1 MMCEIVNVVVE
12 KEIVDC
18 PICFDQIEGE
28 KNKVTTECGHCFHTS
43 CLMKNVAHN
52 GFGCPYCRDVMAE
65 EPADNNSD
73 EEYDEFS
80 VDEEDE
86 EPEYTDNVLRGA
98 RWLVQRAEGE
108 ELDDEED
115 TDSESDDEE
124 RDEVEPRAP
133 VDYIVEKLVERGVS
147 MAELV
152 KAILIRDHDEYQ
164 FHDEFNRT
172 DDELFGK
179 LRIIISNYQPPAAP
193 AIEEESIVSQSSR
206 LRSHDSDELE
216 EVVETVLPV
225 QEAMNL
231 LHRGPIRKGITVDK
245 NDPDYERFSQ
255 YCDVFYSSQRVTR
268 YERMAALVQEEK
280 EGESVKV
287 PFNFQM
293 KGSCVP
299 ANKIQSL

>member
-1 MMCEIVNVVVE
+1 MMNQTVANVNVDVE
-12 KEIVDC
+12 IIEC
-18 PICFDQIEGE
+18 PICMDEINGE

-43 CLMKNVAHN
+43 CLMKNVSHN
-52 GFGCPYCRDVMAE
+52 GFGCPYCRDAMAE

-80 VDEEDE
+80 VDEEEE
-86 EPEYTDNVLRGA
+86 EPDFNDNVLRGA
-98 RWLVQRAEGE
+98 RWLFQRAEGE

-115 TDSESDDEE
+115 TVLDEE
-124 RDEVEPRAP
+124 EDRDEVEPRAP
-133 VDYIVEKLVERGVS
+133 VDYIVEKLVQRGVS
-147 MAELV
+147 MSDLV

-164 FHDEFNRT
+164 FHDEFDRV

-179 LRIIISNYQPPAAP
+179 FRVIISNYQPPEP
-193 AIEEESIVSQSSR
+193 EPEPVQVVEESNHHHSSR

-245 NDPDYERFSQ
+245 NDPNYERFSQ
-255 YCDVFYSSQRVTR
+255 YCDAFYSSERVSR
-268 YERMAALVQEEK
+268 YERISALAQEENR
-280 EGESVKV
+280 EASVKL
-287 PFNFQM
+287 PFQFQM

-299 ANKIQSL
+299 PL